1 MATLRRLI
9 GEALAVCGAV
19 SLGDSPSADELAA
32 GVNAFGRV
40 TEEIHEARGPLLDV
54 DVTADY
60 IASENQRV
68 RVQAGDT
75 VDVTLPNAIPIF
87 FQPDPYDYGFAA
99 PSMSPPQGSIGEAD
113 GVSYRQPRDG
123 TRIEIVGTTQGLWFY
138 RADINAWM
146 PAYGLTIDAEAPFNK
161 RLDTALVTLLA
172 EKLVEFLPAAEMTPL
187 LASRIAR
194 GRTAMLLRTG
204 TAHDAVRAEYF

>member
-1 MATLRRLI
+1 MATIRTLVT
-9 GEALAVCGAV
+9 EALQVTGAL
-19 SLGDSPSADELAA
+19 SLGDDPTQDELTA
-32 GVNAFGRV
+32 GLKAFNRV

-75 VDVTLPNAIPIF
+75 VDVTLPNAIPLF
-87 FQPDPYDYGFAA
+87 NMPDPYDYGFAA
-99 PSMSPPQGSIGEAD
+99 PSLMPPQGSIGEAD

-138 RADINAWM
+138 RADINSWM
-146 PAYGLTIDAEAPFNK
+146 PAYGLTIDSEAPFNK
-161 RLDTALVTLLA
+161 RFDNALVGLLA
-172 EKLVEFLPAAEMTPL
+172 EKLVDILPDAQMTPL
-187 LASRIAR
+187 LAARIAR
-194 GRTAMLLRTG
+194 ARTAILLRIG
-204 TAHDAVRAEYF
+204 TARDTTKAQYF